1 MTTNLQEK
9 FTAQIVKNFT
19 KNRTATDNR
28 DNAASNKN
36 AGNAQQNA
44 RRERL
49 FIRKNALSAIFLL
62 RIRSRNTIMAAYGN
76 HQKMFSA
83 FVQSGIVLTLG

>member
-1 MTTNLQEK
+1 LQPY
-9 FTAQIVKNFT
+9 FHAIG
-19 KNRTATDNR
+19 
-28 DNAASNKN
+28 NKN

-44 RRERL
+44 RRARL
-49 FIRKNALSAIFLL
+49 FIRKSALFAIFLL
-62 RIRSRNTIMAAYGN
+62 RIRCRNTIMAAYGN